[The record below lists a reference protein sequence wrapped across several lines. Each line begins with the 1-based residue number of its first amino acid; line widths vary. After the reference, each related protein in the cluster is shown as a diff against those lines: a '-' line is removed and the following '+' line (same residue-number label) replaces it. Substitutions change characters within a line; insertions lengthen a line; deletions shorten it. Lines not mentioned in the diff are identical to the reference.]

1 MKSALIDYTKQKMI
15 KKQRNKKE
23 TIQFEQTKHID
34 YQSNKTLGIKFVMRG
49 SRVRVPFSAQ

>member
-1 MKSALIDYTKQKMI
+1 MT

-49 SRVRVPFSAQ
+49 SRVRVPFSAQPKMLRRFAC